1 MDAVTIFE
9 DFLGF
14 TICVISRMSF
24 SVIGRN
30 LVRCSVPL
38 YSLMLIIAFRVR
50 LLLVLDSFLSY
61 NAKKLL
67 LFFSGPHFF
76 TCLVDLPSSNWI
88 FPLSL
93 LLTLQRALLCYLI
106 MLFIVH
112 FLLFSASCH
121 TLSFFLFSCI
131 IDNVWIEQLRIFSF
145 NKIFS

>member
-9 DFLGF
+9 NFLGF
-14 TICVISRMSF
+14 TICVILRMSF

-30 LVRCSVPL
+30 LVRRSVPL
-38 YSLMLIIAFRVR
+38 CSLMLIIAFRVR

-61 NAKKLL
+61 YGKKLL

-76 TCLVDLPSSNWI
+76 TCLVDLPSSNLI

-93 LLTLQRALLCYLI
+93 LLTLQRALLCYLM

-112 FLLFSASCH
+112 FLLFSASVIR
-121 TLSFFLFSCI
+121 FLFFYSPA
-131 IDNVWIEQLRIFSF
+131 LLTMFG
-145 NKIFS
+145 